1 MTETGETSPP
11 REGLQAESTGF
22 AQKLGLWL
30 GPLLALVMTLIPA
43 PGGLDQSAMLV
54 AGLFVLMAVWWAT
67 EALPMAVTSL
77 LPLAVL
83 PLIGLMPLKDIAA
96 PYADPVVMLLLG
108 GFIVALAIEKWNL
121 HRRIALNVLRV
132 SGARLK
138 LLAGG
143 VMLTTALL
151 SMWISNTATSLMM
164 TPIILSVAVAA
175 GGGPRLAVAL
185 LLGVCYAASIGGLGT
200 PVGTPTN
207 LIAIGWLRDNAGIEI
222 GFQEWMATGL
232 PMIALMLPAAWLIL
246 TWNLKSSPEQAK
258 AASESIR
265 TQHGALGRM
274 SRAEVRVAVVFGFI
288 AAAWIL
294 REQLVQLPKRE
305 AFASVEWLA
314 PLAGLTDMGIA
325 MMGAILM
332 FLVPH
337 GETSKIAMG
346 RGRGLLDWEDGKNVP
361 WDVVL
366 LFGGGLSMA
375 AAIQESGLAG
385 WLGTSLAGLAT
396 LPPVLLI
403 LIVVT
408 IVVFLSEVMSNVA
421 AMTTFLPVLGALAE
435 ATGTDIRSLVI
446 PCCVAASCGFMLP
459 IATGPNAVVF
469 ATRKLTVRDMA
480 RAGFALNVSC
490 IVIIALYFGL

>member
-1 MTETGETSPP
+1 MSETGERSPP
-11 REGLQAESTGF
+11 RESLQAESSGF
-22 AQKLGLWL
+22 SRKLGLWL
-30 GPLLALVMTLIPA
+30 GPVLALAMTLIPA

-54 AGLFVLMAVWWAT
+54 AGLFVLMAIWWAT

-77 LPLAVL
+77 LPLAIL
-83 PLIGLMPLKDIAA
+83 PLLGLMPLKDIAA

-164 TPIILSVAVAA
+164 TPIILSVALAA
-175 GGGPRLAVAL
+175 GGGPKLAIAL

-265 TQHGALGRM
+265 TQHGALGQM
-274 SRAEVRVAVVFGFI
+274 SRAELRVAVVFGII

-294 REQLVQLPKRE
+294 REQLIRIP
-305 AFASVEWLA
+305 A
-314 PLAGLTDMGIA
+314 LAGLSDMGIA
-325 MMGAILM
+325 IMGAVLM

-337 GETSKIAMG
+337 GETGKIAAG
-346 RGRGLLDWEDGKNVP
+346 RGRGLLDWDDARNVP

-375 AAIQESGLAG
+375 AAIQQSGLAG
-385 WLGTSLAGLAT
+385 WLGTSLAGLAA

-408 IVVFLSEVMSNVA
+408 IVVFLSEIMSNVA

-469 ATRKLTVRDMA
+469 ATRKLTVQDMA

>member
-11 REGLQAESTGF
+11 REGLPVAGNGF
-22 AQKLGLWL
+22 ASALGLIA
-30 GPLLALVMTLIPA
+30 GPVLAVIVSLLPA
-43 PGGLDQSAMLV
+43 PAGLDQSAMQV
-54 AGLFVLMAVWWAT
+54 AGLFLLMAIWWAT
-67 EALPMAVTSL
+67 EAVPMAVTSL
-77 LPLAVL
+77 LPLAIL
-83 PLIGLMPLKDIAA
+83 PLTGLMPLKDIAA

-121 HRRIALNVLRV
+121 HRRIALNVLRI

-138 LLAGG
+138 LLTAG
-143 VMLTTALL
+143 VMLSTALL

-164 TPIILSVAVAA
+164 APIVLSVALAA
-175 GGGPRLAVAL
+175 GGGPRLAIAL

-207 LIAIGWLRDNAGIEI
+207 LIAMGWLRDNAGIEI
-222 GFQEWMATGL
+222 GFSEWMGIGV

-246 TWNLKSSPEQAK
+246 TLGLKSTPEQAQ

-265 TQHGALGRM
+265 TQHKALGRVT
-274 SRAEVRVAVVFGFI
+274 RPEARVAIVFGLI
-288 AAAWIL
+288 AGAWIL
-294 REQLVQLPKRE
+294 REQLVK
-305 AFASVEWLA
+305 FA
-314 PLAGLTDMGIA
+314 PLAGLSDMGIA
-325 MMGAILM
+325 MMGAVLM

-337 GETSKIAMG
+337 GDGAAKAAG
-346 RGRGLLDWEDGKNVP
+346 RGRGLLDWDDARNVP

-366 LFGGGLSMA
+366 LFGGGLSIA
-375 AAIQESGLAG
+375 AAIQASGLAG
-385 WLGTSLAGLAT
+385 WLGGYMAGLAT

-403 LIVVT
+403 LIIVT
-408 IVVFLSEVMSNVA
+408 LVVFLSEIMSNVA

-435 ATGTDIRSLVI
+435 ATGLDIRALVI

-480 RAGFALNVSC
+480 KAGFALNVTC

>member
-11 REGLQAESTGF
+11 REGLPTEGSGF
-22 AQKLGLWL
+22 ASAAGLIAGPVLGFIVC
-30 GPLLALVMTLIPA
+30 LLPA
-43 PGGLDQSAMLV
+43 PAGLDQSAMMV
-54 AGLFVLMAVWWAT
+54 AGLFLLMAIWWAT
-67 EALPMAVTSL
+67 EAVPMAVTSL
-77 LPLAVL
+77 LPLAIL
-83 PLIGLMPLKDIAA
+83 PLIGLVPLKEIAA

-138 LLAGG
+138 LLTAG

-164 TPIILSVAVAA
+164 TPIVLSVALAA
-175 GGGPRLAVAL
+175 GGGPRLAIAL

-207 LIAIGWLRDNAGIEI
+207 LIAMGWLRDNAGIEI
-222 GFQEWMATGL
+222 SFSEWMGIGF

-246 TWNLKSSPEQAK
+246 TWGLKSTPDQAQG
-258 AASESIR
+258 ASESIR
-265 TQHGALGRM
+265 AQHKALGRVT
-274 SRAEVRVAVVFGFI
+274 RPEARVAMVFGLI
-288 AAAWIL
+288 AGAWIL
-294 REQLVQLPKRE
+294 REQLVKLE
-305 AFASVEWLA
+305 
-314 PLAGLTDMGIA
+314 PLSGLTDMGIA
-325 MMGAILM
+325 MMGAVLM

-337 GETSKIAMG
+337 GDAATRTAG
-346 RGRGLLDWEDGKNVP
+346 RGRGLLDWDDARNVP

-366 LFGGGLSMA
+366 LFGGGLSIA
-375 AAIQESGLAG
+375 AAIQASGLAG
-385 WLGTSLAGLAT
+385 WLGGYMAGLAA

-403 LIVVT
+403 LIIVT
-408 IVVFLSEVMSNVA
+408 LVVFLSEIMSNVA
-421 AMTTFLPVLGALAE
+421 AMTTFLPVLGALSE
-435 ATGTDIRSLVI
+435 ATGLDIRALVI

-480 RAGFALNVSC
+480 KAGFALNVTC

>member
-11 REGLQAESTGF
+11 REGLQAEGMGLG
-22 AQKLGLWL
+22 QKLGLWL
-30 GPLLALVMTLIPA
+30 GPVLALAMTLVPA

-83 PLIGLMPLKDIAA
+83 PLLGLMPLKEIAA

-132 SGARLK
+132 SGARLR
-138 LLAGG
+138 LLAAG

-151 SMWISNTATSLMM
+151 SMWISNTATTLMM

-175 GGGPRLAVAL
+175 GGGPRLAIAL

-207 LIAIGWLRDNAGIEI
+207 LIAIGWLRENAGIEI

-232 PMIALMLPAAWLIL
+232 PMIALMLPVAWLIL
-246 TWNLKSSPEQAK
+246 TWNLKSSPDQAR
-258 AASESIR
+258 AAGESIR
-265 TQHGALGRM
+265 VQHGALRRM
-274 SRAEVRVAVVFGFI
+274 SRAEVRVAIVFGFI

-294 REQLVQLPKRE
+294 REQLIRVP
-305 AFASVEWLA
+305 A
-314 PLAGLTDMGIA
+314 LAGLSDMGIA
-325 MMGAILM
+325 MLGAVAM

-337 GETSKIAMG
+337 GETGTIAAG

-385 WLGTSLAGLAT
+385 WLGTSLAGLAS

>member
-11 REGLQAESTGF
+11 REGMPAASTGF
-22 AQKLGLWL
+22 AQTLGLWL
-30 GPLLALVMTLIPA
+30 GPALGVMIALIPA
-43 PGGLDQSAMLV
+43 PGSLDQSAMLV
-54 AGLFVLMAVWWAT
+54 AGLFALMAVWWAT
-67 EALPMAVTSL
+67 EAVPMAVTSL

-83 PLIGLMPLKDIAA
+83 PLIGGMPLKDIAA

-108 GFIVALAIEKWNL
+108 GFIVALAIEKWSL

-138 LLAGG
+138 LLVAG

-164 TPIILSVAVAA
+164 APIVLSVALAA

-207 LIAIGWLRDNAGIEI
+207 LIAMGWLSENAGIEI
-222 GFQEWMATGL
+222 GFSEWMGIGV

-246 TWNLKSSPEQAK
+246 TWGLKSSPDQAK

-265 TQHGALGRM
+265 VQHGTLGRI
-274 SRAEVRVAVVFGFI
+274 SRAEARVAIVFGLI
-288 AAAWIL
+288 AGAWIL
-294 REQLVQLPKRE
+294 REQLIKVP
-305 AFASVEWLA
+305 A
-314 PLAGLTDMGIA
+314 LAGLSDMGIA
-325 MMGAILM
+325 MLGAVVM

-337 GETSKIAMG
+337 GDTGPKSAG
-346 RGRGLLDWEDGKNVP
+346 RGRALLDWDDGKNIP

-375 AAIQESGLAG
+375 AAIQASGLAG
-385 WLGTSLAGLAT
+385 WLGTSLAGFAT

-403 LIVVT
+403 LIIVT
-408 IVVFLSEVMSNVA
+408 IVVFLSEIMSNVA

-435 ATGTDIRSLVI
+435 ATGLDIRSLVI

-480 RAGFALNVSC
+480 RAGLALNLTC
-490 IVIIALYFGL
+490 IGIIALYFGL

>member
-11 REGLQAESTGF
+11 REGLPPAGSGF
-22 AQKLGLWL
+22 ASTAGLIA
-30 GPLLALVMTLIPA
+30 GPVLAFIVCLLPA
-43 PGGLDQSAMLV
+43 PAGLDQSAMQV
-54 AGLFVLMAVWWAT
+54 AGLFLLMAIWWAT
-67 EALPMAVTSL
+67 EAVPMAVTSL
-77 LPLAVL
+77 LPLAIL

-138 LLAGG
+138 LLTAG
-143 VMLTTALL
+143 VMLSTALL

-164 TPIILSVAVAA
+164 TPIVLSVALAA

-207 LIAIGWLRDNAGIEI
+207 LIAMGWLRDNAGIEI
-222 GFQEWMATGL
+222 SFSEWMGIGL

-246 TWNLKSSPEQAK
+246 TWGLKSTPEQAL

-265 TQHGALGRM
+265 TQHKALGRVTG
-274 SRAEVRVAVVFGFI
+274 AEARVAIVFGLI
-288 AAAWIL
+288 AGAWIL
-294 REQLVQLPKRE
+294 REQLIKIE
-305 AFASVEWLA
+305 A
-314 PLAGLTDMGIA
+314 LAGLTDMGIA
-325 MMGAILM
+325 MMGAVLM

-337 GETSKIAMG
+337 GETGKMAQG
-346 RGRGLLDWEDGKNVP
+346 RGRGLLDWDDARNVP

-366 LFGGGLSMA
+366 LFGGGLSIA
-375 AAIQESGLAG
+375 AAIQASGLAG
-385 WLGTSLAGLAT
+385 WLGGYLAGLAA

-403 LIVVT
+403 LIIVT
-408 IVVFLSEVMSNVA
+408 LVVFLSEIMSNVA

-435 ATGTDIRSLVI
+435 ATGLDIRALVI

-480 RAGFALNVSC
+480 KAGFLLNTSC
-490 IVIIALYFGL
+490 IVIIALFFGL

>member
-1 MTETGETSPP
+1 MTETGESSPP
-11 REGLQAESTGF
+11 REGLQAESAGY

-30 GPLLALVMTLIPA
+30 GPLLALVMMLVPA
-43 PGGLDQSAMLV
+43 PGGLEQSAMLV

-83 PLIGLMPLKDIAA
+83 PLLGLMPLKDIAA

-108 GFIVALAIEKWNL
+108 GFMVALAIEKWNL

-164 TPIILSVAVAA
+164 TPIVLSVAVAA
-175 GGGPRLAVAL
+175 GGGPKLAVAL

-222 GFQEWMATGL
+222 GFQEWMATGI
-232 PMIALMLPAAWLIL
+232 PMIVLMLPAAWLIL
-246 TWNLKSSPEQAK
+246 TWNLKSSPDQAK
-258 AASESIR
+258 AASASIR

-274 SRAEVRVAVVFGFI
+274 SRAEVRVAIVFGII

-294 REQLVQLPKRE
+294 REQLTRIP
-305 AFASVEWLA
+305 A
-314 PLAGLTDMGIA
+314 LAGLTDMGIA
-325 MMGAILM
+325 MLGAVAM

-337 GETSKIAMG
+337 GESGSIASG

-375 AAIQESGLAG
+375 AAIHDSGLAG
-385 WLGTSLAGLAT
+385 WLGRSLAGLAS

-480 RAGFALNVSC
+480 RAGFALNISC